1 MELIIENALR
11 IYLLVCLFLL
21 ILYIPRIAYY
31 FSAFRD
37 QPRLINPAKNR
48 LAVLVPAKNE
58 SKVIQALL
66 DTLNLQTYDR
76 AFFDVH
82 VIVEDARDPS
92 VAMAKKSHRCDD
104 SRRPRSDAERRSARW
119 SLKKDT

>member
-37 QPRLINPAKNR
+37 QPRLINPTKNR

-92 VAMAKKSHRCDD
+92 VAMA
-104 SRRPRSDAERRSARW
+104 
-119 SLKKDT
+119 